1 MVGCFLTPS
10 TNIQHEVQKAVYQG
24 GEKLQLVQKY
34 AKFILV
40 LLCGLAIYFHT
51 KPKHLGITNI
61 WNLYVAFD
69 CWTIYDVMRQVLLT
83 I

>member
-1 MVGCFLTPS
+1 MVDCFLTHS
-10 TNIQHEVQKAVYQG
+10 ANIHHEVQKAVYQG

-34 AKFILV
+34 EKFIRV

-51 KPKHLGITNI
+51 KPTHLGITNI

-69 CWTIYDVMRQVLLT
+69 YWTIYVIRQVLLT